1 MKRLIKKILTNHLL
15 LAGLVVGI
23 TIVAGSTIA
32 LLKVNS
38 NSLTN
43 KFTVA
48 SVESKI
54 REEVSGENVAADTN
68 IKKAVQIENTG
79 KDSVFI
85 RARIVVSPEKLWT
98 DGKVSLKYGKWNGSV
113 FTEEGILSTN
123 PANLAE
129 VNSSEIPGS
138 WIYGNDGFY
147 YFSKLVPGTND
158 AVDIEERFTDYLLGA
173 VTLSSQM
180 TSEDILDVTV
190 YQESVVA
197 KGYSNSVTDQKA
209 AFAAVAANDNN

>member
-1 MKRLIKKILTNHLL
+1 MKRLLKKISTNHLL

-23 TIVAGSTIA
+23 TLMAGSTIA

-43 KFTVA
+43 KFAVA

-54 REEVSGENVAADTN
+54 REDVSGENVAADTN

-79 KDSVFI
+79 KDAVFI

-98 DGKVSLKYGKWNGSV
+98 DGKVSLKYGKWNGSE
-113 FTEEGILSTN
+113 FTEEGALSTN
-123 PANLAE
+123 PANLAQ

-158 AVDIEERFTDYLLGA
+158 AALATERFTDYLLGA

>member
-1 MKRLIKKILTNHLL
+1 MKRLLKKISLNHFL
-15 LAGLVVGI
+15 LAGVVVGMALL
-23 TIVAGSTIA
+23 AGSTIA

-43 KFTVA
+43 KFAVA

-54 REEVSGENVAADTN
+54 REEVSGEIVATDTN

-98 DGKVSLKYGKWNGSV
+98 EGKVSLKYGKWNGSV
-113 FTEEGILSTN
+113 FDEKGTLSTN
-123 PANLAE
+123 PVDLVQ

-147 YFSKLVPGTND
+147 YFSKLVPGTDD
-158 AVDIEERFTDYLLGA
+158 AVNNEERFTDYLLGA
-173 VTLSSQM
+173 VYLSSEM
-180 TSEDILDVTV
+180 TTEDTLDVTV

-197 KGYSNSVTDQKA
+197 KGYSNLVTDQKA

>member
-1 MKRLIKKILTNHLL
+1 MKRLLKKISINHLL

-23 TIVAGSTIA
+23 TLVAGSTVA

-38 NSLTN
+38 NLLTN
-43 KFTVA
+43 KFAVA

-54 REEVSGENVAADTN
+54 REDVSGENVAANTN

-79 KDSVFI
+79 KDAVFI

-98 DGKVSLKYGKWNGSV
+98 DGKVSLKYGKWNGSI
-113 FTEEGILSTN
+113 FTEEGALSTN
-123 PANLAE
+123 PANLAQ
-129 VNSSEIPGS
+129 VDSSEIPGY

-147 YFSKLVPGTND
+147 YFSELVPGTKD
-158 AVDIEERFTDYLLGA
+158 AALAAERFTDYLFGA